1 MIAPDA
7 LTAEVLLDQTINK
20 ELSAV
25 HLQIEQVRNIV
36 LDAVTKLGEGFAKI
50 SEESQTQQALLQ
62 TSLHAVDASEDDR
75 SAIAK
80 FVAGSKEL
88 TGTMLAGMEQANL
101 RNVALAAKLEAVL
114 PVLSNLSELSG
125 CIRDSANQIRYLAM
139 NATLEASRSGKNGH
153 GFAVVASAVK
163 ELALEF
169 NSVSARMD
177 SNVESIRSVFD
188 SVAREANV
196 ALETDA
202 VLAKQ
207 AWAQSARLQEQT
219 RGLNRELSDRLQT
232 AQDIGTSIQ
241 QGVHLCVC
249 GLQFGDLVGQLC
261 QLSLVRVETLKPV
274 VGQVARWATV
284 DVRNGPPAAELLDQL
299 VRGCAEIRTVA
310 VQQMSLET
318 GDIELF

>member
-1 MIAPDA
+1 MMAPDDC
-7 LTAEVLLDQTINK
+7 TAEMALDQSIDR

-50 SEESQTQQALLQ
+50 SGESQTQQALLQ
-62 TSLHAVDASEDDR
+62 TSLGSVGVSGSDG

-80 FVAGSKEL
+80 FVAGSEQL
-88 TGTMLAGMEQANL
+88 TRTMLAGMEQANQ
-101 RNVALAAKLEAVL
+101 RNVSLAAKLESVL
-114 PVLSNLSELSG
+114 PVLNSLGELSR
-125 CIRDSANQIRYLAM
+125 CIQDSANQIRYLAM
-139 NATLEASRSGKNGH
+139 NATLEATRSGHSGQ
-153 GFAVVASAVK
+153 GFSVVANAVK

-169 NSVSARMD
+169 SSVSARMD
-177 SNVESIRSVFD
+177 DNVESIRSVFD
-188 SVAREANV
+188 SVAIESKA

-202 VLAKQ
+202 VLARQ

-219 RGLNRELSDRLQT
+219 RGLNQELSDQLQT
-232 AQDIGTSIQ
+232 AQDIGKSIQ
-241 QGVHLCVC
+241 QGVNLCVC

-284 DVRNGPPAAELLDQL
+284 DVRNGPPAAELLQRL
-299 VRGCAEIRTVA
+299 ERGCAEIRTVA
-310 VQQMSLET
+310 VQQTSLET